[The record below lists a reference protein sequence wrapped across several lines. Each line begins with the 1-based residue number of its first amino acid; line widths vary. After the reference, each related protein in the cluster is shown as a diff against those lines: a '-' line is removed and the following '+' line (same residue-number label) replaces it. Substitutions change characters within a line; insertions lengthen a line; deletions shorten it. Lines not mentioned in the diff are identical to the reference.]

1 MKHSFVQRGGWW
13 VVGQFVLMLMLV
25 AAGLRLPSTFSLR
38 PAVLVG
44 AGLMIAGAILAL
56 AGTLSLGK
64 RLSPF
69 PKPDARSELVQR
81 GAYALMRH
89 PLYTSLILAGFGWA
103 LFCQSGPG
111 LVMALVMAVF
121 LDAKARREERWL
133 REHFQ
138 EYAQYQRRVRRFIPG
153 IY

>member
-1 MKHSFVQRGGWW
+1 MTHSFGQRGGWW
-13 VVGQFVLMLMLV
+13 VIGQFVLMLLLV
-25 AAGLRLPSTFSLR
+25 AAGLRFPGTFSFR
-38 PAVLVG
+38 PAVLAG
-44 AGLMIAGAILAL
+44 AGLMLAGAAIAL
-56 AGTLSLGK
+56 WGTISLGR

-69 PKPDARSELVQR
+69 PRPDTHSEFVQR

-111 LVMALVMAVF
+111 LVMAVAMAVF

-138 EYAQYQRRVRRFIPG
+138 EYTEYQRRVRRFIPWV
-153 IY
+153 Y